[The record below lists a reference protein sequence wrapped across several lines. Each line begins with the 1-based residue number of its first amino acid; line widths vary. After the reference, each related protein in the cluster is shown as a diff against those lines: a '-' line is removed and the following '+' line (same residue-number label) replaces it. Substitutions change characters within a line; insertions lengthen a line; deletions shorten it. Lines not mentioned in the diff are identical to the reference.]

1 MRKPR
6 LGRDD
11 WTAAALTAIGEQG
24 LAGVAVEPLA
34 ARLGTTKGSFYW
46 HFANRDA
53 LLEAALGSWDE
64 TYTDAILRT
73 VDAEPDPAARLRA
86 LFVAVTASERAPVEV
101 HLHAAADHPA
111 VAPAMRRAV
120 ARRTA
125 YIATQLVT
133 LGFEPAEADRRALF
147 AYATYIGHIQLV
159 VRIPEA
165 VPQGAA
171 LEAYLGTVLA
181 AVLGNADSGGP
192 AANSTGQADTDSSSG
207 VGAGRSAN
215 SESSNSSALS
225 P

>member
-6 LGRDD
+6 LGPDD

-46 HFANRDA
+46 HFPNREA
-53 LLEAALGSWDE
+53 LLEAALRSWDE

-73 VDAEPDPAARLRA
+73 VDAEPDPVARLQA

-125 YIATQLVT
+125 YIAAQLT
-133 LGFEPAEADRRALF
+133 ALGFDQAEADRRALF
-147 AYATYIGHIQLV
+147 VYATYVGHIQLV
-159 VRIPEA
+159 VRIPDA
-165 VPQGAA
+165 IPQGPARD
-171 LEAYLGTVLA
+171 AYLATILA
-181 AVLGNADSGGP
+181 AVLGRPTAAQTGTGASSASADAP
-192 AANSTGQADTDSSSG
+192 
-207 VGAGRSAN
+207 
-215 SESSNSSALS
+215 SNNSALS

>member
-1 MRKPR
+1 MAVRKPR
-6 LGRDD
+6 LGPDD

-34 ARLGTTKGSFYW
+34 TRLGTTKGSFYW

-53 LLEAALGSWDE
+53 LLDAALRSWDE

-125 YIATQLVT
+125 YIAAQLT
-133 LGFEPAEADRRALF
+133 ALGFDQAEADRRALF
-147 AYATYIGHIQLV
+147 AYATYLGHIQLV

-165 VPQGAA
+165 VPQGPA
-171 LEAYLGTVLA
+171 LEAYLGTVLS
-181 AVLGNADSGGP
+181 AVLDRP
-192 AANSTGQADTDSSSG
+192 AGGQAGTRSSSG
-207 VGAGRSAN
+207 TASSRGTSAGTASPGTASAGT
-215 SESSNSSALS
+215 A
-225 P
+225 

>member
-6 LGRDD
+6 LGPDD

-24 LAGVAVEPLA
+24 LTGVAVEPLST
-34 ARLGTTKGSFYW
+34 RLGTTKGSFYW

-53 LLEAALGSWDE
+53 LLEAALSSWDE

-73 VDAEPDPAARLRA
+73 VDAEPGPVARLRA

-125 YIATQLVT
+125 YIAAQLT
-133 LGFEPAEADRRALF
+133 ALGFDQAEADRRALF
-147 AYATYIGHIQLV
+147 AYATYLGHIQLV

-165 VPQGAA
+165 VPTGAA
-171 LEAYLGTVLA
+171 LEAYLDTVLA
-181 AVLGNADSGGP
+181 AVLGTQDQ
-192 AANSTGQADTDSSSG
+192 TGTGASSSAAA
-207 VGAGRSAN
+207 AGRASDSSAN
-215 SESSNSSALS
+215 SASSNRSSLS

>member
-53 LLEAALGSWDE
+53 LLAAALSSWDE

-73 VDAEPDPAARLRA
+73 VDAEADPTARLRA

-125 YIATQLVT
+125 YITAQLT
-133 LGFEPAEADRRALF
+133 ALGFDQAEAERRALF
-147 AYATYIGHIQLV
+147 AYATYLGHIQLV

-165 VPQGAA
+165 VPQGPA

-181 AVLGNADSGGP
+181 AVLGNSKT
-192 AANSTGQADTDSSSG
+192 AANSSQAGTGSSSG
-207 VGAGRSAN
+207 MAAGRSAN

>member
-6 LGRDD
+6 LGPDD

-53 LLEAALGSWDE
+53 LLEAALSSWDE

-86 LFVAVTASERAPVEV
+86 LFVAVTASARAPVEV

-125 YIATQLVT
+125 YIAAQLT
-133 LGFEPAEADRRALF
+133 ALGFNQAEADRRALF
-147 AYATYIGHIQLV
+147 AYATYLGHIQLV

-165 VPQGAA
+165 VPQGPA

-181 AVLGNADSGGP
+181 ALLEQP
-192 AANSTGQADTDSSSG
+192 AAGQTGTGSGSTSGTAAGSTPDRPSSEASSSN
-207 VGAGRSAN
+207 R
-215 SESSNSSALS
+215 
-225 P
+225 